1 MKLLPAGCIASLPLL
16 CGGCFPDSR
25 ETASVIEVESLRDRV
40 STLQEEA
47 AKEASESRA
56 ARASLRE
63 SREEAERREKESAAE
78 REAMKKQLEEV
89 KKAFDEYKAKHRLA
103 ARAPGRKFDRM
114 DCGNGHVYT
123 SVEII
128 EVTPGEMRFSHADG
142 LAKVPLGMVEPSLR
156 DHLDYDPAEAAAWMA
171 VNASKITSDDGQD
184 TEGTAGLVASR
195 SAVQKAV
202 NRKSTA
208 SSAGLRK
215 RYQTSLNSLYAEAR
229 ALQADKNCCPVHKR
243 YQLASWSR
251 RANELKQRI
260 ASLPS
265 GD

>member
-1 MKLLPAGCIASLPLL
+1 MKLLPAGCIAGLSLL
-16 CGGCFPDSR
+16 CGGCFSDSR
-25 ETASVIEVESLRDRV
+25 ETAAVIEVESLRDRV

-63 SREEAERREKESAAE
+63 IREETERREKESAAE
-78 REAMKKQLEEV
+78 REAMKKQLEEM

-114 DCGNGHVYT
+114 DCGKGHVYT
-123 SVEII
+123 RVEII

-142 LAKVPLGMVEPSLR
+142 LAKVPLGMIEPSLR

-171 VNASKITSDDGQD
+171 ANAPKVTFDGGED
-184 TEGTAGLVASR
+184 TGPAGLTASR
-195 SAVQKAV
+195 SAVKKSV
-202 NRKSTA
+202 NRQFTA
-208 SSAGLRK
+208 SASLRK
-215 RYQTSLNSLYAEAR
+215 RYQRSLNALYAEAR

-243 YQLASWSR
+243 HQLAGWSR
-251 RANELKQRI
+251 EANELKQRI
-260 ASLPS
+260 AALPA